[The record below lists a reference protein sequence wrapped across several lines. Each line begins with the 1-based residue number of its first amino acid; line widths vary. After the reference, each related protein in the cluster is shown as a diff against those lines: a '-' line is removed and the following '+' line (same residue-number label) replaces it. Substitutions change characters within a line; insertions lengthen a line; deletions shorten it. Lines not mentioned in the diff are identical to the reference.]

1 MNKFDKKANT
11 WDENPVHIERSKAI
25 AKAIRARVPL
35 NQKMRAFEYGSGTG
49 LLSFELQPDLGS
61 ITMAD
66 NSEGMLEV
74 LNEKIA
80 DSEASNLRAIKL
92 DLTED
97 SLPDDQFDL
106 VYTQMTLHHIK
117 DTETILQHFCDLLN
131 PGGYLCVADLDK
143 EDGSFH
149 GKDVTDVHRGFDR
162 KKLADLMRRVGFSN
176 ISFTTAYNMEKET
189 NGITRTFPIF
199 LAVAQKQA

>member
-1 MNKFDKKANT
+1 MNKFDQKADT
-11 WDENPVHIERSKAI
+11 WDENPIHIERSKAI
-25 AKAIRARVPL
+25 AKAIRSRVPL
-35 NQKMRAFEYGSGTG
+35 TQEMQAFEYGSGTG
-49 LLSFELQPDLGS
+49 LLSFELQSDLGS
-61 ITMAD
+61 TTMAD

-74 LNEKIA
+74 LNKKIA
-80 DSEASNLRAIKL
+80 ESEASNFRAIKL

-97 SLPDDQFDL
+97 DLPDEQFDL

-117 DTETILQHFCDLLN
+117 DTETILQNFYDLLT

-149 GKDVTDVHRGFDR
+149 GKEATDVHRGFDR
-162 KKLADLMRRVGFSN
+162 QQLADLMRRAGFSN
-176 ISFTTAYNMEKET
+176 ISFSTAYNMEKET

-199 LAVAQKQA
+199 LAIAQKQA